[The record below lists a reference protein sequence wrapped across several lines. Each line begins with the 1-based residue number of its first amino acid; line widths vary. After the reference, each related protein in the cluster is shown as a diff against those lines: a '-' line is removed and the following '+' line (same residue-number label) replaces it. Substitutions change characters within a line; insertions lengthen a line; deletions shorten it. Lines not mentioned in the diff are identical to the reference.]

1 VPEDG
6 AAGMDGDAAADAVEA
21 GLAADVLAGAE
32 LAADVVL
39 DELEHAAASNAI
51 GTMAVAV
58 QTNRILLATGGHSF
72 TKCTLKRA
80 VAISHA
86 GACEQRTAARRG
98 RDSR

>member
-6 AAGMDGDAAADAVEA
+6 AAGIDGVAAAEA
-21 GLAADVLAGAE
+21 GALAAGVVAAGA
-32 LAADVVL
+32 LAVDVVL

-51 GTMAVAV
+51 GTKAVAV

-72 TKCTLKRA
+72 TRCTRKRA

-86 GACEQRTAARRG
+86 GACEQRTTARPG
-98 RDSR
+98 QKPQ